1 MDHVELWEKAKALI
15 REELANVSYTTWIE
29 QPLKPVYVL
38 DDKLALEV
46 ISDFNEKTIRARY
59 LPMITEAV
67 SQAAGREMSIEL
79 MSVKERIEWQER
91 QKKED
96 APAMQGIN
104 MFNPKSTFD
113 TFVVGSSNQFAHACS
128 VAVSNDPGGHHNY
141 NPLFIY
147 GPSGLGK
154 THLSLAIAR
163 AAIGKGFGVIYCSA
177 PNIIGKLEKERFRS
191 ARGSADESD
200 VYLLECDLLI
210 LDDLGTEFPT
220 SFSSSTIYNMINSR
234 LMASRPTIISTNLT
248 MRELEKQYSQRLVS
262 RIMGN
267 HVRLEFLGSDV
278 RQKKRLI
285 R

>member
-96 APAMQGIN
+96 APAM
-104 MFNPKSTFD
+104 
-113 TFVVGSSNQFAHACS
+113 
-128 VAVSNDPGGHHNY
+128 PGHQHVQ
-141 NPLFIY
+141 PEI
-147 GPSGLGK
+147 
-154 THLSLAIAR
+154 
-163 AAIGKGFGVIYCSA
+163 
-177 PNIIGKLEKERFRS
+177 
-191 ARGSADESD
+191 D
-200 VYLLECDLLI
+200 V
-210 LDDLGTEFPT
+210 
-220 SFSSSTIYNMINSR
+220 
-234 LMASRPTIISTNLT
+234 
-248 MRELEKQYSQRLVS
+248 
-262 RIMGN
+262 
-267 HVRLEFLGSDV
+267 
-278 RQKKRLI
+278 
-285 R
+285 